1 MAEMAHDVHWHHG
14 DGNTRNGRGK
24 VTWINGSSRKMY
36 PRIQTVSE
44 LIPSVLKN
52 FDNVVKEY
60 TYLAGNI
67 LISIVCSKLYPD
79 KFVPINDSFKEWA
92 DEFFEVNPS
101 GGRDVGGVLGAASIL
116 QGCSRSA

>member
-24 VTWINGSSRKMY
+24 VSWINGSSRKMY
-36 PRIQTVSE
+36 PRIRTVSE

-79 KFVPINDSFKEWA
+79 KF
-92 DEFFEVNPS
+92 EFDGFI
-101 GGRDVGGVLGAASIL
+101 IL
-116 QGCSRSA
+116 SLALLFAGIYIYEGFSEKNKAKKRKQEQD